1 MSHYLEFKFK
11 NVYLINKVKFLMRV
25 NFLIK
30 KAPVF
35 LIFVV
40 SLTCLGFSERNTSH
54 QSFENGLKLVI
65 IEDHSAPTVVQMTI
79 VQAGSLDEVNG
90 KTGVA
95 HVLEHMMFKRT
106 ETRKEGEF
114 SKIIN
119 RLGGIENAFTSKE
132 ITGYHQQVHKNN
144 LETIIK
150 LEADRMQNLIF
161 NNNDFEKEKK
171 VVLQERLLR
180 TDDNPK
186 GMAYEALFAQA
197 FLASP
202 VRRPIIGWRDD
213 INNLTI
219 NDAEQWYKKWYV
231 PNNITVI
238 IAGAVETKQVEKLIK
253 KYYGSFTK
261 VSLPSRKPQKEPPQ
275 TGQRR
280 IRLSAPAENKF
291 ILKLWKAP
299 VISPRSGEMTYEN
312 EVIRNVIAM
321 AVLGTILGDEDTGVL
336 VKNLVRGSRKAASI
350 SIGSS
355 WMSRG
360 PGYFV
365 LDATPARGTS
375 LIELE
380 SEIENE
386 IKSLLR
392 NKFPDNDLR
401 RVKRQAKADQIFQK
415 DSLMSQVREIST
427 VVSNGRE
434 LNDGKKWLKV
444 LDKITFED
452 IVSVGEAVI
461 QEEKSTV
468 LEFYP
473 ARAN

>member
-1 MSHYLEFKFK
+1 MRIKF
-11 NVYLINKVKFLMRV
+11 F
-25 NFLIK
+25 IK
-30 KAPVF
+30 KLPFF
-35 LIFVV
+35 LIFFI
-40 SLTCLGFSERNTSH
+40 STISLGFSERNTSYM
-54 QSFENGLKLVI
+54 SLENGLKLII

-79 VQAGSLDEVNG
+79 VQAGSIDEVDG

-106 ETRKEGEF
+106 ETKKEGEF

-161 NNNDFEKEKK
+161 NKNDFEKERK

-186 GMAYEALFAQA
+186 GLAYETLFAQA
-197 FLASP
+197 FMASP
-202 VRRPIIGWRDD
+202 IRRPIIGWRND
-213 INNLTI
+213 IDNLTI
-219 NDAEQWYKKWYV
+219 NDAEQWHRTWYV
-231 PNNITVI
+231 PNNTTVI
-238 IAGAVETKQVEKLIK
+238 IAGAVEANEVEILIK

-261 VSLPSRKPQKEPPQ
+261 ASLPSRRPQKEPPQ

-299 VISPRSGEMTYEN
+299 VISPRSGKMAYEN
-312 EVIRNVIAM
+312 EIIRNVVAM

-336 VKNLVRGSRKAASI
+336 IRNLVRGSRKAASI

-365 LDATPARGTS
+365 VDATPAKGTS

-380 SEIENE
+380 SEIEYE
-386 IKSLLR
+386 IKALLR
-392 NKFPDNDLR
+392 NKLPEKDLR
-401 RVKRQAKADQIFQK
+401 RVKRQAKADQIFPK
-415 DSLMSQVREIST
+415 DSLMSRVREIST
-427 VVSNGRE
+427 IISNGRE
-434 LNDGKKWLKV
+434 LDDDKKWLKV

-452 IVSVGEAVI
+452 IVSVGRMVI

-473 ARAN
+473 TRVN